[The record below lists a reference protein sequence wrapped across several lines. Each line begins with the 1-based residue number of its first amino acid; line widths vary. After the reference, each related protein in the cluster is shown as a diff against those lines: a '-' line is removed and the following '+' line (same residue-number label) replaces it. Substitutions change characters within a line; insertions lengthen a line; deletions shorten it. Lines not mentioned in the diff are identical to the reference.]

1 MTSPAPPPSCSKTGA
16 PSSRYCL
23 CAPTTHPGSFR
34 CRLHRSPPAAKVT
47 APPSGSEA
55 VKEAAAA
62 AAARGL
68 LARVKRKPRQP
79 GVSGIIR
86 PGPSRLGVRD
96 DEQADDADSYAKS
109 ILQAGIPI
117 PAKAYRVDRINDH
130 QKKLH
135 MLDSQMK
142 GLRWEALWVQATE
155 KANTNLISI

>member
-1 MTSPAPPPSCSKTGA
+1 MTSPAPPPSCSKTTGA
-16 PSSRYCL
+16 PGSRYCL

-79 GVSGIIR
+79 DG
-86 PGPSRLGVRD
+86 L
-96 DEQADDADSYAKS
+96 EDAYEDSVQIAKS
-109 ILQAGIPI
+109 QPPESSLCQFGA
-117 PAKAYRVDRINDH
+117 
-130 QKKLH
+130 
-135 MLDSQMK
+135 
-142 GLRWEALWVQATE
+142 
-155 KANTNLISI
+155 